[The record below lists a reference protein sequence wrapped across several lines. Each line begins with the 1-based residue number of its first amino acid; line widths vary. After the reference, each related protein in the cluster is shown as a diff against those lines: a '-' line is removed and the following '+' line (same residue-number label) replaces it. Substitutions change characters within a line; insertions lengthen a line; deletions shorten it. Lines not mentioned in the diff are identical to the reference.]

1 MARWPAQ
8 IDYWIIAV
16 HWSQSK
22 WRWSWKAYYI
32 QSIVMFGQ
40 PIPKLFDNIYI
51 CHYKQLSPRIS
62 SRRPQRR
69 SRSHWVPGE
78 EKIWTPGF
86 RKLFCLR
93 PRYTFSTL
101 VLLSCN
107 LCVTLL
113 LTGASWCHFLEW
125 VADMQ
130 LIATTPQKGPYIGVC
145 SSSNSFFLLQ

>member
-1 MARWPAQ
+1 MARWAAQ
-8 IDYWIIAV
+8 IDYWIRIDHNQNGDDHGKLTISNRLLCLA
-16 HWSQSK
+16 SPFQN
-22 WRWSWKAYYI
+22 YLTT
-32 QSIVMFGQ
+32 SIFVITNNCLLGLVQ
-40 PIPKLFDNIYI
+40 ED
-51 CHYKQLSPRIS
+51 LSVA
-62 SRRPQRR
+62 QDLTGCL
-69 SRSHWVPGE
+69 VKK
-78 EKIWTPGF
+78 KIWTPGF

-113 LTGASWCHFLEW
+113 LTGASWCYFLEW